1 MVIEEYYIRICSC
14 MREPD
19 LRDLSPRSFSS
30 EKDFRGGVRVLET
43 EPFLILGKGSQR
55 DTTLVA
61 LELWCPLALVC
72 TYHQVICMLI
82 CPLYSI

>member
-30 EKDFRGGVRVLET
+30 EKDFSWGSEGTGDRTLLNSRERVAEGHHT
-43 EPFLILGKGSQR
+43 CGS
-55 DTTLVA
+55 
-61 LELWCPLALVC
+61 
-72 TYHQVICMLI
+72 
-82 CPLYSI
+82 